1 LKVYDYIIIGAGV
14 AGLNAAANIPKEKK
28 VLVITKQSSWDCNS
42 FYAQGGVA
50 VPINEN
56 DIELHISD
64 TLNAGANYG
73 DREATEI
80 LCKDG
85 IGVINDLIKSGF
97 EFDKDENG
105 NLLYTKEAAHSSNR
119 ILHAGGDATG
129 RCLHQ
134 FLLQNSR
141 FELLSETIVTDFL
154 LKNNV
159 CYGITLFRNNK
170 FTNIYGNNILIASG
184 GVGSLYEFNTNA
196 KTVSADIHGICIEK
210 GCELKDME
218 MMQFHPTV
226 FVKSSFARKQ
236 LISEAVR
243 GEGGLIVDSKGER
256 FLFDYDGR
264 GELSPRDI
272 VSRAIFDKKLKTG
285 GEVYLSLANFTKD
298 GFAKRFPSINGAL
311 EDIGFKIPE
320 DKIPISP
327 AFHYAIGGI
336 RTNLNGKIGEF
347 KNLFAIGEVANTGVH
362 GANRLASNSLL
373 EALVF
378 SKRAVAYS
386 LKENFKPQMESFEVN
401 DTTLIKSK
409 DKQFKNELRKIMWQ
423 SVGIVRKN
431 STLKTAL
438 QRVEEML
445 KMDIG
450 RLLRLRL
457 LTSKFI
463 IESAV
468 CQEKSIGT
476 HYKIKE
482 N

>member
-1 LKVYDYIIIGAGV
+1 MKVYDYIIIGAGV
-14 AGLNAAANIPKEKK
+14 AGLNAAANISEDKK
-28 VLVITKQSSWDCNS
+28 VLIITKESSWDCNS
-42 FYAQGGVA
+42 FYAQGGIA
-50 VPINEN
+50 VPIDED
-56 DIELHISD
+56 DIKLHISD
-64 TLNAGANYG
+64 TLEAGAKAC
-73 DREATEI
+73 DESAVEI
-80 LCKDG
+80 MCRDG
-85 IGVINDLIKSGF
+85 IEVINNLIDGGF
-97 EFDKDENG
+97 EFDKDLDG
-105 NLLYTKEAAHSSNR
+105 NLLYTKEAAHSTNR

-129 RCLHQ
+129 RYLHQ
-134 FLLQNSR
+134 FLLKKTN
-141 FELLSETIVTDFL
+141 FELLNETTVTDFL
-154 LKNNV
+154 LKNDI
-159 CYGITLFRNNK
+159 CYGVTLFRDNK
-170 FTNIYGNNILIASG
+170 FENIYGNNILIASG

-196 KTVSADIHGICIEK
+196 KTVSADIHGICLEK
-210 GCELKDME
+210 GCELQDME

-226 FVKSSFARKQ
+226 FVKSKFARKQ

-243 GEGGLIVDSKGER
+243 GEGGLIVDSEGKR
-256 FLFDYDGR
+256 FLFEYDSR

-272 VSRAIFDKKLKTG
+272 VSRAIFDKKLKDG
-285 GEVYLSLANFTKD
+285 GEVYLSLENFTKD

-336 RTNLNGKIGEF
+336 TTDLNGKVGEF
-347 KNLFAIGEVANTGVH
+347 KNLYAIGEVANTGVH

-386 LKENFKPQMESFEVN
+386 LKQDFKIVPTPFGLD
-401 DTTLIKSK
+401 DTTLFKPN
-409 DKQFKNELRKIMWQ
+409 DKEYKNELRKIMWQ
-423 SVGIVRKN
+423 SVGIVRRN
-431 STLKTAL
+431 SSLKTAL

-445 KMDIG
+445 KLDIG
-450 RLLRLRL
+450 RLLKLRL

-468 CQEKSIGT
+468 SQEKSLGA